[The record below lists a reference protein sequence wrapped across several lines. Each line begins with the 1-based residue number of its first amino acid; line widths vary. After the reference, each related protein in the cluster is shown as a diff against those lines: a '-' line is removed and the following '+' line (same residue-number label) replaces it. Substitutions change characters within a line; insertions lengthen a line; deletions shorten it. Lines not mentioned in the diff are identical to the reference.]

1 MTIHINLE
9 QPLLAVDLAGIEM
22 KNPIMPASGCF
33 GFGKEYAKFYDLSIL
48 GGIAVKATS
57 LEPREGNYTPRVAE
71 TASGMINSIGL
82 QNPGVE
88 KVIENELKFL
98 EQFNTKIFVN
108 IVGHSIEEYCAV
120 AEKISAVHNVSAI
133 ELNVSCPNVKDGIHF
148 GTNESLLATLT
159 KEVKKVSS
167 KPVFVKLSPNV
178 SDVVSLAKA
187 CEQAGADGLCLIN
200 TLLGMRIDL
209 KTKKPIIARGS
220 GGLSGPAIKP
230 VAVRMVYEV
239 SQAVKIPIIGMGGI
253 MNADDVL
260 EFIYA
265 GASAVAVGTANFID
279 PFVCPEI
286 ITSLEAKLKDTGIK
300 SIKEIVGLSW
310 K

>member
-1 MTIHINLE
+1 
-9 QPLLAVDLAGIEM
+9 
-22 KNPIMPASGCF
+22 MP
-33 GFGKEYAKFYDLSIL
+33 Y
-48 GGIAVKATS
+48 
-57 LEPREGNYTPRVAE
+57 
-71 TASGMINSIGL
+71 
-82 QNPGVE
+82 
-88 KVIENELKFL
+88 
-98 EQFNTKIFVN
+98 
-108 IVGHSIEEYCAV
+108 
-120 AEKISAVHNVSAI
+120 
-133 ELNVSCPNVKDGIHF
+133 VKDGIHF
-148 GTNESLLATLT
+148 GTNENLLSSLT

-178 SDVVSLAKA
+178 SDIVRLAKA

-230 VAVRMVYEV
+230 VAVRMVYET

-286 ITSLEAKLKDTGIK
+286 ITNLEAKLRNTGIK